1 MQLNTP
7 STQPHFIDTTEGR
20 TLSEKAK
27 HYLDT
32 EDADKDKANE
42 DDLRLLVQKLRV
54 YQIELEMQNEQLR
67 QTQKSLDESKSRYVQ
82 LFQHCPSGMA
92 IINSNGILEKVNE
105 TLAHLLD
112 TCCDELT
119 GRPMHELLAKDS
131 EEIFLGRFRAFFNNP
146 EMKTIECACLHHLGG
161 KKIMQMRGARL
172 YAPTI
177 IKGHSSKEDVLLV
190 TFQDITV
197 EKSLQEE
204 IARNRN
210 ELDQIFQAAMPLQ
223 VIGLDCRITNA
234 NRAFCQIFDKDE
246 KELVGRFCHE
256 VWPNPACKTDQCS
269 LHRIKRNEECGETEV
284 DLVLPGK
291 ETRHYLIKT
300 TPSRNQDGTLRGL
313 VKAAHDITKR
323 TKAEQALAASEERFR
338 GIIENTSD
346 LILTFS
352 PDGTLIFTNQALQK
366 TLGYSAEQISRLHFQ
381 DICHQDQYSHCW
393 ETFQNML
400 QGQVQQ
406 SRVETVFKTAHGEK
420 IQVEGTINIQLN
432 KQQNV
437 HTIRGIFRDITLR
450 KTMESQLRTISIT
463 DELTGLLNRR
473 GFMEIASKTLLEAE
487 QNRHKLTLLYVD
499 LDGMKHIND
508 TLGHETG
515 DLALIDM
522 AEILRTVFRQAD
534 LIGRIGG
541 DEFVVLFAPNQEA
554 PGVSDFGK
562 RLNEHANNICLGKTR
577 PYTLSMSI
585 GAETFIPGSGAS
597 LELLLSKADAAMYV
611 IKEER
616 KDRRRKTN
624 QAC

>member
-7 STQPHFIDTTEGR
+7 NTQSHFLDTAEGR
-20 TLSEKAK
+20 TLLDKAK
-27 HYLDT
+27 RILVS
-32 EDADKDKANE
+32 EGADKNEVNE

-67 QTQKSLDESKSRYVQ
+67 QTQKLLDESKSRYVQ
-82 LFQHCPSGMA
+82 LFQRCPSGMA

-119 GRPMHELLAKDS
+119 GRPMHELLARDS
-131 EEIFLGRFRAFFNNP
+131 EELFLGRFRAFFNNP
-146 EMKTIECACLHHLGG
+146 EMKTIECACLPQLGG
-161 KKIMQMRGARL
+161 KKILQMRGTRL
-172 YAPTI
+172 QAPTI
-177 IKGHSSKEDVLLV
+177 IKGHNSKEDVLLV

-204 IARNRN
+204 IAGSRND
-210 ELDQIFQAAMPLQ
+210 LDQIFQAAMPLQ
-223 VIGLDCRITNA
+223 VIDLDCRITNA

-246 KELVGRFCHE
+246 KELVGRLCHE

-269 LHRIKRNEECGETEV
+269 LHRIKQNEECGETEV

-291 ETRHYLIKT
+291 ETRRYLIKT
-300 TPSRNQDGTLRGL
+300 TPSQNQDGTLRGL

-323 TKAEQALAASEERFR
+323 TRAEQALAASEERFR
-338 GIIENTSD
+338 SIIENTSD

-352 PDGTLIFTNQALQK
+352 PDGTLIFANQSLQK
-366 TLGYSAEQISRLHFQ
+366 TLGYSDEQISRLHFQ
-381 DICHQDQYSHCW
+381 DICHQDQYSQCR

-400 QGQVQQ
+400 QGQIQQ
-406 SRVETVFKTAHGEK
+406 SRIETVFHTARGEK
-420 IQVEGTINIQLN
+420 IQVEGTININLN
-432 KQQNV
+432 KQQKIEA
-437 HTIRGIFRDITLR
+437 IRGIFRDITLR

-463 DELTGLLNRR
+463 DELTSLLNRR
-473 GFMEIASKTLLEAE
+473 GFMEIAAKTLIDAE
-487 QNRHKLTLLYVD
+487 QNRNKLTLLYVD
-499 LDGMKHIND
+499 LDGMKEIND
-508 TLGHETG
+508 TLGHKTG

-522 AEILRTVFRQAD
+522 AEILRAVFRQTD
-534 LIGRIGG
+534 IISRIGG
-541 DEFVVLFAPNQEA
+541 DEFVILFAPNQEV

-585 GAETFIPGSGAS
+585 GAETFIPGSGTS
-597 LELLLSKADAAMYV
+597 LEFLLSKADAAMYA

-624 QAC
+624 QT